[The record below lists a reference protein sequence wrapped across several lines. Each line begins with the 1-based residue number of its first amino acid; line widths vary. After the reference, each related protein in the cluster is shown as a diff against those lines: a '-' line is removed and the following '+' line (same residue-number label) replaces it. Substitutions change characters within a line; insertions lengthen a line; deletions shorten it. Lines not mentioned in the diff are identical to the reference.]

1 MIACSLFMKCIDL
14 FSGCG
19 GLSLGFERAGHEIVG
34 AFDVWKPAIEVYNH
48 NFKHQCRFLDMSD
61 LDSAIESLSRYDFN
75 SIIGGPP
82 CQDFSHAGLRTEG
95 KRANLTVNYS
105 KIVSHFMPEWF
116 VMENVDRA
124 MNSSAFASA
133 RNVFKSA
140 GYGLNE
146 RVLDAS
152 YCGVPQKR
160 KRLFVIGRR
169 GASDGF
175 LNAVFDASLSA
186 KPLTP
191 REYMGEELGLDHY
204 YRHPR
209 NYSRRGVFS
218 VDEPAPTVRG
228 VNRPI
233 PKGYPG
239 HHGDTSKLTP
249 ELRPLTTK
257 ERARLQ
263 TFPASF
269 ILTGTKTNLEQLI
282 GNAVPVEL
290 AAHVGNAIASLEI
303 KESRH
308 NAA

>member
-1 MIACSLFMKCIDL
+1 MKCIDL

-19 GLSLGFERAGHEIVG
+19 GLSLGFEPAGHEIVG

-48 NFKHQCRFLDMSD
+48 NFDHQCRFLDMSD

-75 SIIGGPP
+75 SIIGGGPP
-82 CQDFSHAGLRTEG
+82 WQDFSHAGLRTEG

-133 RNVFKSA
+133 RDIFKSS

-146 RVLDAS
+146 RVLDVS
-152 YCGVPQKR
+152 YSGVSQKR
-160 KRLFVIGRR
+160 KRLFVIGLR

-175 LNAVFDASLSA
+175 LNA
-186 KPLTP
+186 
-191 REYMGEELGLDHY
+191 
-204 YRHPR
+204 
-209 NYSRRGVFS
+209 
-218 VDEPAPTVRG
+218 
-228 VNRPI
+228 
-233 PKGYPG
+233 
-239 HHGDTSKLTP
+239 
-249 ELRPLTTK
+249 
-257 ERARLQ
+257 
-263 TFPASF
+263 
-269 ILTGTKTNLEQLI
+269 KTNLEQLI

-308 NAA
+308 HAA